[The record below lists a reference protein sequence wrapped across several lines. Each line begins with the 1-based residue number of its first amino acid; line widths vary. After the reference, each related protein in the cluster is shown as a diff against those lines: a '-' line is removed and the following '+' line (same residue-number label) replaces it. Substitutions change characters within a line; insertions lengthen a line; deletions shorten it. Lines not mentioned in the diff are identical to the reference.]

1 MLILGIDPGTRIL
14 GYSLLAVDEHV
25 SQQVYESTSQQADPP
40 TRRLADSQTRRLE
53 IVAMDVLYLKNIPDF
68 KDRIRRIFDSTLR
81 IIDSFHPD
89 HLAIEAPFYGKNV
102 QSMLKLGRAQG
113 VAIAAA
119 MSRGLSYTEYEP
131 SVIKQLVTGNGNASK
146 EQVASMLR
154 SILGFDDSPRYL
166 DATDALAVAYT
177 CHMQFSNPMAELREQ
192 LKPAKSK
199 HKSSKKQWAEFVDQN
214 PDRIQ

>member
-1 MLILGIDPGTRIL
+1 MLILGIDPGTQIL
-14 GYSLLAVDEHV
+14 GYSLLDTEDGHLKI
-25 SQQVYESTSQQADPP
+25 E
-40 TRRLADSQTRRLE
+40 
-53 IVAMDVLYLKNIPDF
+53 AMDVLYLKRLPDF
-68 KDRIRRIFDSTLR
+68 NQRIRRIFDSTLR

-89 HLAIEAPFYGKNV
+89 HLAIEAPFFGKNV

-119 MSRGLSYTEYEP
+119 MSRDLSYTEYEP

-154 SILGFDDSPRYL
+154 SIIGFDDRPQYL

-177 CHMQFSNPMAELREQ
+177 CHMQLSNPLADIREQ
-192 LKPAKSK
+192 LKGKTKRTKSA
-199 HKSSKKQWAEFVDQN
+199 KKQWADFVDQN
-214 PDRIQ
+214 PDRIK

>member
-14 GYSLLAVDEHV
+14 GYSILD
-25 SQQVYESTSQQADPP
+25 TDDN
-40 TRRLADSQTRRLE
+40 RLS

-68 KDRIRRIFDSTLR
+68 TLRIRRIFDSTVRL
-81 IIDSFHPD
+81 IDSFHPD
-89 HLAIEAPFYGKNV
+89 HLAIEAPFFGKNV

-119 MSRGLSYTEYEP
+119 MSRDLSVSEYEP
-131 SVIKQLVTGNGNASK
+131 STIKQLVTGNGAASK
-146 EQVASMLR
+146 EQVAAMLR
-154 SILGFDDSPRYL
+154 SILHFDDQPRYL

-177 CHMQFSNPMAELREQ
+177 CHLHLSNPLGDLREK

-199 HKSSKKQWAEFVDQN
+199 RKSSKRQWGDFVAQN
-214 PDRIQ
+214 PDLVV

>member
-1 MLILGIDPGTRIL
+1 MLILGIDPGTQIL
-14 GYSLLAVDEHV
+14 GYSLLDTEGG
-25 SQQVYESTSQQADPP
+25 Q
-40 TRRLADSQTRRLE
+40 LNIL
-53 IVAMDVLYLKNIPDF
+53 AMDVLYLKRLPDF
-68 KDRIRRIFDSTLR
+68 NQRIRRIFDSTVR

-89 HLAIEAPFYGKNV
+89 HLAIEAPFFGKNV

-119 MSRGLSYTEYEP
+119 MSRDLSYTEYEP

-154 SILGFDDSPRYL
+154 SILGFSDSPKYL

-177 CHMQFSNPMAELREQ
+177 CHMQFTNPLADLRSQ
-192 LKPAKSK
+192 LMPKQKR
-199 HKSSKKQWAEFVDQN
+199 HKSSKKQWSEFVTQN
-214 PDRIQ
+214 PDRLS